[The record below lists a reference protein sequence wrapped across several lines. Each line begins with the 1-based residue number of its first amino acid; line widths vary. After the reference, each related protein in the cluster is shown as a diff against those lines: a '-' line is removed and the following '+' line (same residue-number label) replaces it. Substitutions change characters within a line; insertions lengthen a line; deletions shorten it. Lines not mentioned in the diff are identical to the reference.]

1 MLGNAG
7 QKITRIVDLAEEL
20 YERVVELREQVS
32 ELRETTQDT
41 HDRVAGLEHEVAA
54 QRALLEALAEAE
66 GLDVDELRSDPGEIA
81 SEEPDEPDEAAS
93 GQNR

>member
-20 YERVVELREQVS
+20 YERVIELREQVG

-41 HDRVAGLEHEVAA
+41 HERVVAVEDEVAA
-54 QRALLEALAEAE
+54 QGALLEALAEAE
-66 GLDVDELRSDPGEIA
+66 GLDVDELRSDPSEAA
-81 SEEPDEPDEAAS
+81 SEEPDEPAEAAS
-93 GQNR
+93 GQER

>member
-41 HDRVAGLEHEVAA
+41 HDRVAGLENEVAA
-54 QRALLEALAEAE
+54 QRALLEALAETE
-66 GLDVDELRSDPGEIA
+66 GLDVDELRSDAGETA
-81 SEEPDEPDEAAS
+81 SEDPDEPTEAAS
-93 GQNR
+93 GQKR